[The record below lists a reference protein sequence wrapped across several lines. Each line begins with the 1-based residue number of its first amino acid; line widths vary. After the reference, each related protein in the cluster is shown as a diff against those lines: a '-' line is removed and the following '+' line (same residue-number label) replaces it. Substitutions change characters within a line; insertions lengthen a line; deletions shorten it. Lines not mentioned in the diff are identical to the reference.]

1 MSEWSFAELAAT
13 FPSGDLFL
21 RVTDKWC
28 LRFLHSPLP
37 RDIERAV
44 IQSGAHVIE
53 KLESCVPIFIPRSYV
68 EGRLVGNEQM
78 SNYTTEY
85 CGSLGDESILCNTSE
100 YIEAARKGIQQHG
113 HSLAYAYRAIHRTP
127 QVWLEIEILE
137 ADLLVSNQSE
147 SEIF

>member
-1 MSEWSFAELAAT
+1 MALSATNRYFAT
-13 FPSGDLFL
+13 
-21 RVTDKWC
+21 
-28 LRFLHSPLP
+28 H
-37 RDIERAV
+37 
-44 IQSGAHVIE
+44 Q
-53 KLESCVPIFIPRSYV
+53 
-68 EGRLVGNEQM
+68 
-78 SNYTTEY
+78 
-85 CGSLGDESILCNTSE
+85 E